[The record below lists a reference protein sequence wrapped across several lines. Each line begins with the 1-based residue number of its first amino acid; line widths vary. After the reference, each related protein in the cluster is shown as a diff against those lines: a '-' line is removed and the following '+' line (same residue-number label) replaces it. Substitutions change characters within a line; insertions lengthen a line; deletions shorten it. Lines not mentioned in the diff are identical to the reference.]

1 MTIPTITLM
10 DAYMLE
16 TLFSKG
22 IKKEAFIQAMKEK
35 TIDQYVEYDD
45 SFDYTRL
52 SNSVAGKETIFEEAI
67 KNQYTISYLTI
78 GGLRNLLEIK
88 YGFSDPKDYTLYDQK
103 LEGLTI
109 HTNQLEEIKTL
120 VQSAW
125 SVLET
130 GKNPDGSVTI
140 SILHVSLL

>member
-35 TIDQYVEYDD
+35 TIDQYAEFDD

-52 SNSVAGKETIFEEAI
+52 SSSVYGKETLFEEAI
-67 KNQYTISYLTI
+67 RNQYTISYLTI
-78 GGLRNLLEIK
+78 GGLRNLLKIK
-88 YGFSDPKDYTLYDQK
+88 YGFNDSEDYTLYDQK
-103 LEGLTI
+103 LEDLTI
-109 HTNQLEEIKTL
+109 RTNQLEEIKTL

>member
-35 TIDQYVEYDD
+35 TIDQYAEFDD

-52 SNSVAGKETIFEEAI
+52 SSSVEGKESLFEEAVR
-67 KNQYTISYLTI
+67 NQYTISYLTI
-78 GGLRNLLEIK
+78 GGLRNLLKIK
-88 YGFSDPKDYTLYDQK
+88 YGFNDSGDYMLYDQK
-103 LEGLTI
+103 LEDLTI
-109 HTNQLEEIKTL
+109 RTDQLEEIKTL